1 MKRNVFEEFFHKF
14 REYTNFGDNL
24 SCQATEI
31 IKEYIFDKRDEGM
44 ETKTIEF
51 MFPDDFLYEHP
62 VSFMDYNPME
72 SALVH
77 HLVIGFR
84 REFDTITVI
93 DDEYETHFIGDILIE
108 NLVSIICMVN
118 EWHDSCN
125 KKSRNK

>member
-1 MKRNVFEEFFHKF
+1 MKENVFEGFFHKF
-14 REYTNFGDNL
+14 REYTDLGDNL

-51 MFPDDFLYEHP
+51 MFPNDFLDEHP

-108 NLVSIICMVN
+108 NLASIVWMVN
-118 EWHDSCN
+118 EWHDNCS
-125 KKSRNK
+125 K